1 MQSKPRTLDLS
12 IRCSN
17 IFPDLDAKR
26 DIVQNAIDLF
36 SGVGLGKPQQARA
49 LLVPVYAWFTEGF
62 DTRDLKEAKALL
74 EELAS

>member
-1 MQSKPRTLDLS
+1 MHPCDETSLRGAIEAASLDLS

-36 SGVGLGKPQQARA
+36 SGVGLGKPR
-49 LLVPVYAWFTEGF
+49 VSFPV
-62 DTRDLKEAKALL
+62 
-74 EELAS
+74 